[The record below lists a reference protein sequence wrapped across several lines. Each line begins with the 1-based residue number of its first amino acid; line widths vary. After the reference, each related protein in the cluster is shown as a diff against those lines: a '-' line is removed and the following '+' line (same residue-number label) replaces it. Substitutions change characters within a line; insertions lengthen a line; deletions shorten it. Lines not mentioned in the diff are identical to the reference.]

1 MSIYLQGE
9 TPPQDI
15 LQKTKKTATLTGN
28 GAVEL
33 INYIYYRILN

>member
-9 TPPQDI
+9 TPPQGI
-15 LQKTKKTATLTGN
+15 LQKQKTATLTGS
-28 GAVEL
+28 GEFEL